1 MITSHFIKTYESGI
15 IQLIINTKE
24 RWINYHRYSDTLFAV
39 YDEND
44 KEEQLNVVI
53 PLQDK
58 MRYSIS
64 SLQEKDQI
72 IYYYIPLYLIMDKD
86 KWDKIK
92 EKL

>member
-24 RWINYHRYSDTLFAV
+24 RWLDYHRYSDNLFGV
-39 YDEND
+39 RDEDDNWFEL
-44 KEEQLNVVI
+44 KPEL
-53 PLQDK
+53 PLQPN
-58 MRYSIS
+58 MRYSVS